1 MKGRRFLSLL
11 LCLVMVLGMLP
22 GLAIPASAADT
33 TYTKYNLHISACT
46 SDDGS
51 TRKDKV
57 DNAIDFSKS
66 TISGW
71 YLKRGK
77 TPTKYTD
84 QSLGIADA
92 VSSLTNNLIFE
103 TGEDNYNSV
112 TFKIYL
118 KDGYQFSSATKALA
132 YTDVNYTTQVKR
144 WSCSSSATAAD
155 GSRTYTYTASS
166 KRWATD
172 STLYLCIPVEQTGAA
187 KKTLTL
193 YPIMGKKATT
203 VTVTEGETL
212 PDLSSELLKY
222 DEEYFSLADVD
233 SWYTACLLYTSP
245 SPRD

>member
-112 TFKIYL
+112 TFKIY
-118 KDGYQFSSATKALA
+118 
-132 YTDVNYTTQVKR
+132 
-144 WSCSSSATAAD
+144 
-155 GSRTYTYTASS
+155 
-166 KRWATD
+166 
-172 STLYLCIPVEQTGAA
+172 
-187 KKTLTL
+187 
-193 YPIMGKKATT
+193 
-203 VTVTEGETL
+203 
-212 PDLSSELLKY
+212 
-222 DEEYFSLADVD
+222 
-233 SWYTACLLYTSP
+233 
-245 SPRD
+245 